1 MRKYIMKTFLA
12 LSMALGCAV
21 FPIHAN
27 ASENV
32 ILPVRVSS
40 TDLSDVMNMK
50 VINESGKSVKLI
62 DLVSKNKLTM
72 LNFWGTFCGPCTK
85 EMPVLEKFSKKY
97 ADKGFGVIGLCVD
110 VVDSKG
116 KFDEEE
122 HETAKDIVATTGVT
136 YPIVYPMPKMK
147 ETLNLVTFPTT
158 YFVDSKGKV
167 LQDGIFGARDEATWE
182 KEIKNNL
189 EKVK

>member
-1 MRKYIMKTFLA
+1 MKAFLA
-12 LSMALGCAV
+12 LSMALGCV
-21 FPIHAN
+21 IFPIHAN
-27 ASENV
+27 AAENV
-32 ILPVRVSS
+32 MLSGRVSS

-50 VINESGKSVKLI
+50 VVDETGKSVKLI

-122 HETAKDIVATTGVT
+122 HETAQDIVATTGVT

-147 ETLNLVTFPTT
+147 ETLNLVTFPTS
-158 YFVDSKGKV
+158 YFVDAKGKV
-167 LQDGIFGARDEATWE
+167 LQDVTYGARDEATWE
-182 KEIKNNL
+182 KEIKANL